1 MDFHRLVSKC
11 FCVIFIIN
19 TLIFRRYKNYSIII
33 TNQAKKEK
41 PVKTEKRKKEKKAVE
56 KSVEATPIENPRK
69 EKYESEFDDILLDL
83 ERSKAPKEEEN
94 IDISKDGDGN
104 GGDEA

>member
-1 MDFHRLVSKC
+1 MPPG
-11 FCVIFIIN
+11 
-19 TLIFRRYKNYSIII
+19 
-33 TNQAKKEK
+33 A
-41 PVKTEKRKKEKKAVE
+41 
-56 KSVEATPIENPRK
+56 NPRK